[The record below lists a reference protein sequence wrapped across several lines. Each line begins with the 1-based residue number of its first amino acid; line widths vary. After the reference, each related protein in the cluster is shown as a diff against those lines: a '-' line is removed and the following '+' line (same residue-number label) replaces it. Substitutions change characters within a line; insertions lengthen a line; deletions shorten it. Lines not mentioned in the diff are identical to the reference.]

1 MDREGEVL
9 TISAQTGGPGGS
21 ALARGIAV
29 LRAFSVE
36 RPALSARELIAVTGL
51 PKPTLFR
58 VTGTLCDLGL
68 LRYDEATGRFMPAPG
83 IARVAAPLLARTSI
97 RQLAFGPMQALA
109 ERLRAQVALALGFG
123 LDLVFIELAQAK
135 ECVTVRPSMG
145 GPISLSRTAS
155 GRAYLSV
162 LPHEQRAAYLD
173 DLRGVSPAAAGKLE
187 ERLQEARE
195 DLDKRGFCVSYG
207 ELIEHFH
214 GVAVALKPACSS
226 GEIYV
231 FNCAVPSFELEPDQ
245 LLNDVGPRLVT
256 LARSI
261 EAALGVASLPAGPE
275 TPVQPPLP
283 QQRRATK
290 KGN

>member
-1 MDREGEVL
+1 M
-9 TISAQTGGPGGS
+9 
-21 ALARGIAV
+21 
-29 LRAFSVE
+29 
-36 RPALSARELIAVTGL
+36 LSARALMAITGL

-58 VTGTLCDLGL
+58 LTGTLCDLGL
-68 LRYDEATGRFMPAPG
+68 LRYDEAVGRFTPAPG
-83 IARVAAPLLARTSI
+83 VARLAAPLLARTSI

-109 ERLRAQVALALGFG
+109 ERLRAQVALSLGFG

-145 GPISLSRTAS
+145 GPMSLSRTAS

-162 LPHEQRAAYLD
+162 LAAEQRQAYLD
-173 DLRGVSPAAAGKLE
+173 ELRLVNRSLA
-187 ERLQEARE
+187 ERLDERLREARE

-214 GVAVALKPACSS
+214 GVAVPLKPVDGS

-231 FNCAVPSFELEPDQ
+231 FNCAVPSFELQPDQ
-245 LLNDVGPRLVT
+245 LLNDVGPRLLT

-261 EAALGVASLPAGPE
+261 EAALGAPSPFAGDMVSPARGPSSA
-275 TPVQPPLP
+275 
-283 QQRRATK
+283 RAAAHREAAAAAA
-290 KGN
+290 GG